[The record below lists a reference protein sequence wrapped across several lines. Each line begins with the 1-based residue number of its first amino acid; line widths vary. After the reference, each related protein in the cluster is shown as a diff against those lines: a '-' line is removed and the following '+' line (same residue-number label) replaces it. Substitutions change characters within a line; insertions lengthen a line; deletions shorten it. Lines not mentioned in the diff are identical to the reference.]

1 MGQVGK
7 GRVLYLL
14 PHFQDLFLYL
24 VDSDELFELELDALL
39 IIEPE
44 QSDGNHDKKKNYSEG
59 KVRAMAACFTL
70 EFLEAW
76 LSLLF
81 SFERIFLVPFDS

>member
-1 MGQVGK
+1 MGK

-24 VDSDELFELELDALL
+24 VDSDELFELKLDGLL

-44 QSDGNHDKKKNYSEG
+44 PSDGNHDKKKNYSKG
-59 KVRAMAACFTL
+59 KGRAMAACFTL

-81 SFERIFLVPFDS
+81 SFERIFLVPFNY

>member
-1 MGQVGK
+1 MGK

-24 VDSDELFELELDALL
+24 VDSDELELDALL

-44 QSDGNHDKKKNYSEG
+44 PSDGNHDKKKNYSKG
-59 KVRAMAACFTL
+59 KGRAMAACFTL

>member
-1 MGQVGK
+1 MGK

-24 VDSDELFELELDALL
+24 VDSDELELDALL

-44 QSDGNHDKKKNYSEG
+44 PSDGNHDKKKNYSEG

>member
-1 MGQVGK
+1 MGK

-24 VDSDELFELELDALL
+24 VDSDELELDALL

-44 QSDGNHDKKKNYSEG
+44 PSDGNHDKKKNYSEG
-59 KVRAMAACFTL
+59 KGRAMAACFTL

>member
-24 VDSDELFELELDALL
+24 VDSDELELDALL

-44 QSDGNHDKKKNYSEG
+44 PSDGNHDKKKNYSEG
-59 KVRAMAACFTL
+59 KGRAMAACFTL

>member
-1 MGQVGK
+1 VGK

-24 VDSDELFELELDALL
+24 VDSDELELDALL

-44 QSDGNHDKKKNYSEG
+44 PSDGNHDKKKNYSEG
-59 KVRAMAACFTL
+59 KGRAMAACFTL